1 MKSTAPRVRTA
12 GEPPA
17 TSLDLPVTRIPGIG
31 SESAK
36 LLERMKI
43 QTIGDLLWHL
53 PTRFDDFSKFVSL
66 RRLVP
71 NATQTAVAVLGHI
84 SQRRTA
90 TGKLMTE
97 AELHEEDGTPTAVRA
112 TWFGRAFVK
121 ETHPEG
127 ERVRISGKVRFF
139 GRALQFS
146 QPTLERADAE
156 AVHTGR
162 LVPIYPLTEG
172 IKPGQMRRWLH
183 TAIEGGARRTGVVGE
198 VPDPLPAAIRERHAL
213 PDIASALRQVHFPD
227 DERRLLSARRRLAFD
242 ELLVLQLALAQRR
255 ARWTAQAS
263 AVPLDVPDAELAEW
277 VAGLPFTLTG
287 AQQRSLRE
295 IRKDLARRVPMSRL
309 LEGDVGSGKTVV
321 AALAARIATTSGAQT
336 ALMAPTELLAE
347 QHARSL
353 GALFQRGGPR
363 HALLTSS
370 VTGDPRQAILAGLAE
385 GSLDVV
391 VGTHALVEEHVAF
404 KRLALAVVD
413 EQHRFGVR
421 QRATFREK
429 GSGTDP
435 HLLLTTATPIP
446 QTLSQTIY
454 RDLDISVIDEL
465 PVGRKTIT
473 THLRTPDQLPKI
485 WEGVRLAAERG
496 QQAFVVTP
504 RIDPPEDGEDDV
516 PSAIAME
523 KDLRQGELRGLRL
536 ALMHGRMA
544 AKERDAIMRRFADR
558 QVDVLVATTVV
569 EVGIDIPNAT
579 VMVIL
584 GAERFGLAQLHQLR
598 GRVGRGTERA
608 YCVLV
613 SEASDSERLAAMVE
627 RRRRGSEGD
636 TVPLDGF
643 ELALR
648 DLEIRGAGEFLGE
661 RQHGVPELRIVDL
674 ADVDPRLISET
685 AEEADRILMGDATLE
700 RPEHGAL
707 ADAVD
712 QLWRRYALA

>member
-1 MKSTAPRVRTA
+1 MTSSTSTAASTGR
-12 GEPPA
+12 PPA
-17 TSLDLPVTRIPGIG
+17 TSLDLPVTRVPGIG

-36 LLERMKI
+36 LLERMNI
-43 QTIGDLLWHL
+43 HSIGDLLWHL
-53 PTRFDDFSKFVSL
+53 PSRFDDLSKFVSL
-66 RRLVP
+66 RHLVP
-71 NATQTAVAVLGHI
+71 NASQTAVARLGHI

-97 AELHEEDGTPTAVRA
+97 AELAEEDGTPTDVRA

-121 ETHPEG
+121 ETHREG
-127 ERVRISGKVRFF
+127 ERVRIAGKVKFF
-139 GRALQFS
+139 GRSLVFS

-183 TAIEGGARRTGVVGE
+183 TAIEGGTTRTGLVSE
-198 VPDPLPAAIRERHAL
+198 VPEPLPTAIRERHHL

-227 DERRLLSARRRLAFD
+227 DVERLFRARRRLAFD
-242 ELLVLQLALAQRR
+242 ELLVLQLALGQRR
-255 ARWTAQAS
+255 ARWKAQAS
-263 AVPLDVPDAELAEW
+263 ALALSVEDAELSNWIA
-277 VAGLPFTLTG
+277 ALPFDLTR
-287 AQQRSLRE
+287 AQERSFDE
-295 IRKDLARRVPMSRL
+295 IRADLRTRIPMSRL

-321 AALAARIATTSGAQT
+321 AALAARIATASGAQT

-353 GALFQRGGPR
+353 ESLFANGGPT

-370 VTGDPRQAILAGLAE
+370 VTGERRRDILAGLAD
-385 GSLDVV
+385 GSIDVA

-404 KRLALAVVD
+404 KRLGLAIVD

-429 GSGTDP
+429 GTGTDP

-446 QTLSQTIY
+446 QTLNQTIY

-465 PVGRKTIT
+465 PVGRKPIV
-473 THLRTPDQLPKI
+473 THLRTPEQLPKV
-485 WEGVRLAAERG
+485 WEGVRLAVERG
-496 QQAFVVTP
+496 QQVFVVTP
-504 RIDPPEDGEDDV
+504 RIDPAEDGDDDV
-516 PSAIAME
+516 PSAITTE
-523 KDLRQGELRGLRL
+523 KELRQEELRGLRL
-536 ALMHGRMA
+536 ALMHGRMP
-544 AKERDAIMRRFADR
+544 AKERDSVMRRFADR
-558 QVDVLVATTVV
+558 EIDVLVATTVI

-579 VMVIL
+579 VMVVL

-598 GRVGRGTERA
+598 GRIGRGSERS

-627 RRRRGSEGD
+627 MKDGR
-636 TVPLDGF
+636 PIDGF
-643 ELALR
+643 ELAKR
-648 DLEIRGAGEFLGE
+648 DLAIRGAGEFLGA
-661 RQHGVPELRIVDL
+661 RQHGVPELRIVNL
-674 ADVDPRLISET
+674 ADVDPELISET
-685 AEEADRILMGDATLE
+685 AEEADDILAGD
-700 RPEHGAL
+700 PDL
-707 ADAVD
+707 ASPQHAELARAVD